1 MLKVTWA
8 MSRVPKPRVSR
19 SGRTTTLWT
28 PLNQTEKSPQKVKK
42 ATKNRHMATPVT
54 MSAFIMGMLLT
65 VLSAVRVRRRR
76 L

>member
-8 MSRVPKPRVSR
+8 ISRVPKPSVSLAGRV
-19 SGRTTTLWT
+19 TMCWT
-28 PLNQTEKSPQKVKK
+28 PLNQTAKSLQKAKK

-54 MSAFIMGMLLT
+54 MSAFIMGMLFT
-65 VLSAVRVRRRR
+65 VFSTARGLRRR

>member
-19 SGRTTTLWT
+19 SGRTTTLCT
-28 PLNQTEKSPQKVKK
+28 PLNHPAKPLQKEKK

-54 MSAFIMGMLLT
+54 MSAFIMGMLFT
-65 VLSAVRVRRRR
+65 VLSAARERRRR